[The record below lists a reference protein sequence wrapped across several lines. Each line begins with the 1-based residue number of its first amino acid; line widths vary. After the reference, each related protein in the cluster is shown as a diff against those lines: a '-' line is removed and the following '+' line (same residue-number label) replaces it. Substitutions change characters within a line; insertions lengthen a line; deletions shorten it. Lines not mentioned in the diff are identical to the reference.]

1 MFFLGKK
8 CCKML
13 YFCMLSSL
21 QMSFLT
27 VNMVN
32 NLDTHLNILEF
43 DTFCRTCIVMIS
55 NSETCSEA
63 LSSSLISLYVNS
75 LFLCASVRLRDR
87 LVKII
92 TDYRTETSLRH
103 GCNDILKV
111 LCAPHHYFSPFIF
124 YFLILFN

>member
-111 LCAPHHYFSPFIF
+111 LCSTSFFLSF